1 MGSLVINVSSDEN
14 QAYLNQ
20 IYKLSST
27 KPKDEAIALKKLF
40 RDLGCGRIR
49 ATVDVGTSA
58 NQSVKASGSF
68 TLVSAIAT
76 DAITIGTV
84 TMTATSTP
92 TLATDWEIDGADDDA
107 DAAALSAAINAHATL
122 SKLVTASVADNVVT
136 VTCNVAGSIGNQIPI
151 SSADATIT
159 ASGTHLENGAGGLEQ
174 TATQYAMG
182 L

>member
-1 MGSLVINVSSDEN
+1 MGSLVINVSSDET

-20 IYKLSST
+20 LYKLSST

-58 NQSVKASGSF
+58 NQSVKASGTF

-84 TMTATSTP
+84 TLTASSSP
-92 TLATDWEIDGADDDA
+92 GADEWEIDGADDDA

>member
-1 MGSLVINVSSDEN
+1 MGSLVINVSSDET

-58 NQSVKASGSF
+58 NQSVKASGTF

-84 TMTATSTP
+84 TLTASSTP
-92 TLATDWEIDGADDDA
+92 GANEWEIDGADDDA
-107 DAAALSAAINAHATL
+107 DAAALSAAINAHSVL
-122 SKLVTASVADNVVT
+122 SKLVTASVTDNIVT

-174 TATQYAMG
+174 ATTQYAMG